1 MSTHP
6 TGASRHRIGVLGL
19 GGYLPPRIRDNSEV
33 ARHAGVSPDW
43 ISERTGVHARHVAA
57 PGQAASDLATAAVHA
72 ATEAAGIEPG
82 DLSLLICATSTP
94 DELGPATACRIQAAL
109 GAHSAVALDVSAAC
123 SGWLFGT
130 KVAHDWLAGAARPG
144 YAAVV
149 GVEAYSKFLDPTDR
163 ATSVLFADGAAATVL
178 GPVPD
183 PYGFTDFA
191 LGSDGTR
198 ADYVL
203 IPAGGSRM
211 PADTGTLRGG
221 AHRIRM
227 DGRAVSHFMDDIFPR
242 IVADALERNG
252 LTVEDIACLACHQ
265 PNPAALR
272 RLAARVGVP
281 ADRLVVIGDRVG
293 NIGAAST
300 PYALAT
306 AAAHDLLHPGDR
318 VLLTVF
324 GAGMTWGTALL
335 HWSGARAVGIDTAH
349 AATDTDDERLPTS

>member
-1 MSTHP
+1 MSTRP
-6 TGASRHRIGVLGL
+6 NGMSRHRIGVLGL
-19 GGYLPPRIRDNSEV
+19 GGHLPRRVRANSEV
-33 ARHAGVSPDW
+33 ARAAGVSPEW

-57 PGQAASDLATAAVHA
+57 PGEAASDLAAAAVRS
-72 ATEAAGIEPG
+72 ATRAAGIEPG

-109 GAHSAVALDVSAAC
+109 GAREAVALDVSAAC

-130 KVAHDWLAGAARPG
+130 KVAHDWLAGSERPG

-178 GPVPD
+178 GPVPH

-211 PADTGTLRGG
+211 PADPGTLRGG
-221 AHRIRM
+221 DHRIRM
-227 DGRAVSHFMDDIFPR
+227 DGRAVSHFMDQIFPR
-242 IVADALERNG
+242 IVADALDRNG
-252 LTVEDIACLACHQ
+252 LTLDDLACLASHQ

-281 ADRLVVIGDRVG
+281 EDRLVIIGDRVG
-293 NIGAAST
+293 NIGAASA

-306 AAAHDLLHPGDR
+306 AAAQDRLRPGDR

-335 HWSGARAVGIDTAH
+335 HWSGARSVGIDIARTPV
-349 AATDTDDERLPTS
+349 DTDHERHVSS